1 MLLKIGHRPDHDF
14 HEPLG
19 LLSDCHR
26 RIEHFLTLLTTIA
39 NHARGATL
47 TDTQRAQL
55 DAAANYFVTA
65 APRHAAD
72 EEDSLFPR
80 LRASLDPEAAAALNL
95 VDRLEADHAIAT
107 EYHEVVDR
115 LVRRW
120 LADGNLTT
128 ADVQQLLKRLEQ
140 LTSMY
145 AAHIAVEDNEV
156 FPAAAQILSKDDISE
171 VGQEMMARRSSR
183 GGV

>member
-26 RIEHFLTLLTTIA
+26 RIEHFLAVLTTIA
-39 NHARGATL
+39 HQAGGGQLA
-47 TDTQRAQL
+47 DAQRAQL
-55 DAAANYFVTA
+55 DAAATYFVTA
-65 APRHAAD
+65 APRHTAD

-80 LRASLDPEAAAALNL
+80 LRASLDPAATAALDL
-95 VDRLEADHAIAT
+95 VDRLEDDHAAAT
-107 EYHEVVDR
+107 EDHEVVER

-120 LADGNLTT
+120 LADGNLSA
-128 ADVQQLLKRLEQ
+128 ADVQQLHDRLEQ

-145 AAHIAVEDNEV
+145 TTHIAVEDNEV
-156 FPAAAQILSKDDISE
+156 FPAAAQILSKDDIGE
-171 VGQEMMARRSSR
+171 IGQEMMARRSPR
-183 GGV
+183 TGV